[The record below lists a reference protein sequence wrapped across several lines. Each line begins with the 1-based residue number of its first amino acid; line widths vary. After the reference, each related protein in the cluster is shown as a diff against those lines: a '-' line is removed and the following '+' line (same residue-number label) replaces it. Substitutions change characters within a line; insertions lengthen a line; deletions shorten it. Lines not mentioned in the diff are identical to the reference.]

1 MSPEN
6 KEITES
12 AAEMSSE
19 SNGKSTIQS
28 RNIIRNSKITVKT
41 LNYVIIGGIIALIIA
56 IAVLFSNRGFTVT
69 FNMDGGSSV
78 EPQKVMYGEYLEEP
92 PTPVKEGYIFGG
104 WYLDEAC
111 TKPWN
116 FSENTVSGSMDLYA
130 KWIKS

>member
-6 KEITES
+6 KEFTEHAVENDS
-12 AAEMSSE
+12 KADG
-19 SNGKSTIQS
+19 NSTIQS
-28 RNIIRNSKITVKT
+28 RNIIRNSKISVKA
-41 LNYVIIGGIIALIIA
+41 LNYVIVGGIVALIIA
-56 IAVLFSNRGFTVT
+56 VAVLISNRGFTVT

-78 EPQKVMYGEYLEEP
+78 ESQKVMYGEYLEEP

-116 FSENTVSGSMDLYA
+116 FSENTVSGSMNLYA
-130 KWIKS
+130 KWIKL

>member
-6 KEITES
+6 KEMID
-12 AAEMSSE
+12 SSE
-19 SNGKSTIQS
+19 EKNGEADGNSTIQS
-28 RNIIRNSKITVKT
+28 RNIIRNSKISVKT
-41 LNYVIIGGIIALIIA
+41 LNYVIIGGITALIIA

-104 WYLDEAC
+104 WYLDESC
-111 TKPWN
+111 TEPWN
-116 FSENTVSGSMDLYA
+116 FSENTVSGSMNLYA